1 MLLFPQNCDKQEDCF
16 VTDTTV
22 KRRSIRTDLAI
33 EAHEM
38 LMGEV
43 QEDIPGV
50 LAQTEKIGEMSVTR
64 VHITTPDAEEKMGK
78 RQGRYITLEAPGL
91 RQKNTPLQETV
102 SRQFTKELLHMIEM
116 TDDTTVL
123 VVGLGN
129 WNVTPDALGPRVVKD
144 LLVTRHILEL
154 QPETLGEGFRPVCA
168 IAPGV
173 LGITG
178 VETGEIIQGLVE
190 KVKPDIIIAVD
201 ALAARNLSR
210 LHTTIQIADTGITPG
225 SGVGNKRLELSH
237 ETLGIPVIAV
247 GVPTVVDAV
256 TIANDLSDHLFAMI
270 MQEAGPDS
278 PVYKVVESIADG
290 EKSQVM
296 QEVLEPYGGRL
307 MVTPKEVDTL
317 IEDVARLLAGGVNAA
332 MHPAIESAEPTKYLH

>member
-1 MLLFPQNCDKQEDCF
+1 M
-16 VTDTTV
+16 TDQTV
-22 KRRSIRTDLAI
+22 KRRNIRTDLAI

-43 QEDIPGV
+43 KEEIPGV
-50 LAQTEKIGEMSVTR
+50 MAETEKIGDMNITR
-64 VHITTPDAEEKMGK
+64 VHITTPDAEERMGK

-91 RQKNTPLQETV
+91 RQKNTELQETV
-102 SRQFTKELLHMIEM
+102 SRQFSQELLKMVEL
-116 TDDTTVL
+116 TDQTTIL

-154 QPETLGEGFRPVCA
+154 QPETLGEGFRAVCA

-201 ALAARNLSR
+201 ALAARSLSR

-225 SGVGNKRLELSH
+225 SGVGNKRLEISH

-256 TIANDLSDHLFAMI
+256 TIADDLAGHLFELL
-270 MQEAGPDS
+270 MQEAGADS
-278 PVYKVVESIADG
+278 PVYKVIESVAEAD
-290 EKSQVM
+290 KRQIM

-317 IEDVARLLAGGVNAA
+317 IEDVARLLSGGINAS
-332 MHPAIESAEPTKYLH
+332 MHPAIESVESTKYLH